1 MPSEISARSRPAL
14 YIYARNYFSR
24 PAWTAAAGGWG
35 RGGRLSIAKCRA
47 YILEHPRSTSR
58 RTRPLPPAYFKTCES
73 ARYATPPPPLVDE
86 EPLLPISSRSRGYR
100 STIDRTT
107 TLSGGGGRA
116 LAGCFLWRL
125 INFANV
131 SDHWPRSGFFYTRV
145 IARATCRDVSLI
157 ARTN

>member
-24 PAWTAAAGGWG
+24 PAWTAG
-35 RGGRLSIAKCRA
+35 GGRLSIAKCRA

-58 RTRPLPPAYFKTCES
+58 RTRPLPPRILRPES
-73 ARYATPPPPLVDE
+73 ARYAIPPPPPLVDE
-86 EPLLPISSRSRGYR
+86 ESLLPISSRSRGYR
-100 STIDRTT
+100 STIDPTT
-107 TLSGGGGRA
+107 TLSGGRA

-131 SDHWPRSGFFYTRV
+131 SDHWLRSGFFYTRV